1 MKTIIVATDFSSAAM
16 NAASYAVDMA
26 MAIHCDIM
34 LLHVFEI
41 PVGYMEIPL
50 AENLDELMKD
60 SNKSLAVLKE
70 KLLIR
75 TEGGV
80 GIKTKI
86 IAGSFFQELERM
98 CEKLKPYA
106 IIMGSQGTTAA
117 DHIFYGRHTI
127 YAMKHLT
134 WPLITVPQDASY
146 SQIKKICLACDFHQV
161 IESTPIDEII
171 KLVNDLHAEL
181 HVINSG
187 KDASSPDEKVFESGM
202 LQELLASVNPQYHFI
217 VDANAEESIINFI
230 EHNNIDLLITLPR
243 RRDLLKKLVHKSF
256 SKKMILHSQVPVLA
270 LHSSTE

>member
-1 MKTIIVATDFSSAAM
+1 MKTIIVATDFSTSAM

-26 MAIHCDIM
+26 LAIHCDVM

-41 PVGYMEIPL
+41 PVGYMEIPI
-50 AENLDELMKD
+50 AENLDELMSD
-60 SNKSLAVLKE
+60 SKKSLAVLKE

-80 GIKTKI
+80 SIKTKI
-86 IAGSFFQELERM
+86 VAGSFFPELETI
-98 CEKLKPYA
+98 CEKTKPYA

-117 DHIFYGRHTI
+117 DHIFYGRHTV

-146 SQIKKICLACDFHQV
+146 SQIKKICLACDFHEV

-181 HVINSG
+181 HVINAG
-187 KDASSPDEKVFESGM
+187 NNNPAQDELVFESGM
-202 LQELLASVNPQYHFI
+202 LQEMLASVHPQYHFI
-217 VDANAEESIINFI
+217 VNENAEEGIINYVGQ
-230 EHNNIDLLITLPR
+230 NNIDLLITLPR
-243 RRDLLKKLVHKSF
+243 RHDLLKKLVHKSF